1 MPMRDDAILDNLSP
15 SAAVIQIQDDVF
27 VEPTLGTKVN
37 LNYNNNNRGRRTSS
51 RFSKNILSSDAESVH
66 EGPIK
71 FAPV

>member
-27 VEPTLGTKVN
+27 VEPTLGTKAN
-37 LNYNNNNRGRRTSS
+37 LNYNNNRGRRTSS